1 MFRLKSLAI
10 QKKNQKQNNKKKS
23 FANHE
28 VSRMNLIKKNS
39 FKKGFNEVEF
49 SFLNKNNLSKLS
61 KLKRNSKAQSIKI
74 YKIKKENIEQND

>member
-1 MFRLKSLAI
+1 
-10 QKKNQKQNNKKKS
+10 
-23 FANHE
+23 
-28 VSRMNLIKKNS
+28 MNLIKKNS

-61 KLKRNSKAQSIKI
+61 KIKRNSKAQSIKI